1 MSGTRAR
8 GWRGGITIL
17 AAAVALA
24 AATGFAIASL
34 RAHADGRREAQIQL
48 AGLRADVEAHSGRVW
63 QLLAGDSSG
72 ASVDELDALGARIT
86 ERFVALAIVDPGEPM
101 MLALTRAYG
110 DYQLAAGEVM
120 TGARRGPRSANGA
133 LQAMRDAS
141 GTLAALIGQADGS
154 YGAAAN
160 ATGTAANLGTTTIL
174 VSAAVLLV
182 LLFRRGE
189 RAQRTALLL
198 AHEQRVLRYS
208 EERFRSLVQH
218 STDMVTVIDPS
229 GVVRYQSPSAERLLG
244 VRSVELVGRSWRSML
259 HPDDAAQATEV
270 LEASAERRPMPGPIE
285 WRVQRDGGWLHL
297 ETAITDL
304 VSEPSVRGIVLNSR
318 DVGER
323 LELQERLSHQ
333 AFHDALTG
341 LPNRAQ
347 FMESLQAALRRGQRR
362 ERSVA
367 VLLLDLDRFKTVN
380 DSLGHAAGDELLV
393 GVAERLRGVLR
404 GEDMAA
410 RLAGDEFVVL
420 IEDPGGAEDAA
431 RVAER
436 IVASL
441 RQPFSIMGKTVF
453 TSASI
458 GIVYRADWADAEDLL
473 RDADVAMYR
482 AKAAG
487 EHGYVL
493 FEPAMHEAAVQ
504 RLQDETDLRAAVANG
519 DLSLAYQPIL
529 DLDSGLPIGVEALL
543 RWRHPQHG
551 DIPPARFI
559 PIAEDTGLIHAI
571 GWWVIEEATTQL
583 SAWRAL
589 DPRLGTLEM
598 SINLS
603 ARQLLDSELP
613 GRVAGLL
620 AQLDLPPSAVIMEM
634 TEGAFSPPA
643 DPGAAALGALRG
655 LGVRVAI
662 DDFGTGYSALGR
674 LRELPVD
681 MIKIDRSFV
690 EGVEQ
695 PDAAAMVRTLIELA
709 RALRL
714 GSVAEGVET
723 DGQLRV
729 LRELGC
735 DAAQG
740 YLLGRPAPPDQ
751 IIGEL
756 LASRPPPVARH
767 DRESAVPGRFRQPSG
782 YSRDASA
789 APARGPERTRRRTP

>member
-1 MSGTRAR
+1 MNGTRAR
-8 GWRGGITIL
+8 GWRGVATIL

-34 RAHADGRREAQIQL
+34 RAHADGRREAQVQL
-48 AGLRADVEAHSGRVW
+48 AGLRADVEAHSGHVW
-63 QLLAGDSSG
+63 QLLAGAG
-72 ASVDELDALGARIT
+72 ADASTDEVDALGARIAD
-86 ERFVALAIVDPGEPM
+86 RFDALAIVDPGEPIL
-101 MLALTRAYG
+101 LALTRAYG
-110 DYQLAAGEVM
+110 NYELAAGEIL
-120 TGARRGPRSANGA
+120 ARERRGSQSAKGA
-133 LQAMRDAS
+133 VQAMRDAS
-141 GTLAALIGQADGS
+141 GTLATLIGQADGS
-154 YGAAAN
+154 YRAV
-160 ATGTAANLGTTTIL
+160 ATTTSTAANLGTTTIL

-182 LLFRRGE
+182 LLFRRAE
-189 RAQRTALLL
+189 RAHRMALLL
-198 AHEQRVLRYS
+198 SHEQRVLRYS

-244 VRSVELVGRSWRSML
+244 LPSAELVGRSWSSML
-259 HPDDAAQATEV
+259 HSDDHARATDM
-270 LEASAERRPMPGPIE
+270 LEASAERLPVPGPIE
-285 WRVQRDGGWLHL
+285 WRVQRADGGWLHL

-304 VSEPSVRGIVLNSR
+304 VGEPSVRGIVLNSR

-323 LELQERLSHQ
+323 HELQQRLSYQ

-347 FMESLQAALRRGQRR
+347 FMEGVQAALRRGQRR
-362 ERSVA
+362 ETSVA

-393 GVAERLRGVLR
+393 GVAGRLRGALR

-436 IVASL
+436 IGASL

-458 GIVYRADWADAEDLL
+458 GIVYRADWAEPEELL

-493 FEPAMHEAAVQ
+493 FEPAMHEAAVR
-504 RLQDETDLRAAVANG
+504 RLQDETDLRAAVADG

-543 RWRHPQHG
+543 RWRHPRHG

-559 PIAEDTGLIHAI
+559 PIAEETGLIHAI
-571 GWWVIEEATTQL
+571 GWWVIETATTQL
-583 SAWRAL
+583 KAWRAL
-589 DPRLGTLEM
+589 DPRLGALEM

-603 ARQLLDSELP
+603 ARQLHDPELP
-613 GRVAGLL
+613 GRVGGLL
-620 AQLDLPPSAVIMEM
+620 SQLELPPSAVVMEV

-655 LGVRVAI
+655 LGVRIAI

-674 LRELPVD
+674 LRQLPVD
-681 MIKIDRSFV
+681 IIKIDRSFV
-690 EGVEQ
+690 AGVEQ
-695 PDAAAMVRTLIELA
+695 PDAAAMVHTLIELA

-714 GSVAEGVET
+714 GCVAEGVET

-735 DAAQG
+735 SAAQG
-740 YLLGRPAPPDQ
+740 YLLGRPAPADQ
-751 IIGEL
+751 VIGEL
-756 LASRPPPVARH
+756 LATAARLPASVRAARPSIRRAGSIP
-767 DRESAVPGRFRQPSG
+767 
-782 YSRDASA
+782 
-789 APARGPERTRRRTP
+789 AP